1 MDPQPKKDDLQ
12 FERAEFDAPPARVCG
27 LCSQPL
33 RGSYFQAGGR
43 VLCAD
48 CAERVRQYASGEGE
62 NAVSALRVVAFGVA
76 AAAVGGAIY
85 GAIMVYSGFQVG
97 LVSIAVGYMVGKA
110 VRAGSGGRGGVT
122 CQWIA
127 AVLTYA
133 AIAGAYA
140 FDRYHHLAAP
150 TPDDLTNLIFA
161 AYRLPFEQG
170 LGNVLGLAIIGFGVW
185 QAWQINRG
193 AKLEVTGP
201 HPLTPPKGSASA

>member
-1 MDPQPKKDDLQ
+1 MDPQPKNDDLQ

-27 LCSQPL
+27 MCGQTL
-33 RGSYFQAGGR
+33 RRSYFQAGGR

-48 CAERVRQYASGEGE
+48 CAERVRQYASGEGAD
-62 NAVSALRVVAFGVA
+62 AVSALRVVVFGVG
-76 AAAVGGAIY
+76 AAAVGGGIY
-85 GAIMVYSGFQVG
+85 GAIMAYSHFQVG
-97 LVSIAVGYMVGKA
+97 LISIAVGYMVGKA

-140 FDRYHHLAAP
+140 FDRYHSLSAP
-150 TPDDLTNLIFA
+150 TPDDLTGLIFA
-161 AYRLPFEQG
+161 AYRLPFEG
-170 LGNVLGLAIIGFGVW
+170 GVSNALGLAIIGFGVW
-185 QAWQINRG
+185 QAWQMNRG

-201 HPLTPPKGSASA
+201 HPLTPPKGSSGG